1 MSQGA
6 ARNAVR
12 REKRLAVVSRVAAA
26 VVVEAMPTRPAAVV
40 VAEMA
45 ADTVVVMPATD
56 LAVKCSRP
64 HARHAERRREF
75 LSSHVA
81 TSQCTARSAS
91 RWYVAAAAAAADTLS
106 LCGFRRRFRRRA
118 SLG

>member
-1 MSQGA
+1 MSQGV

-12 REKRLAVVSRVAAA
+12 REKRLAVVSRAAA
-26 VVVEAMPTRPAAVV
+26 AVVEAMPTRPVAATAAAA
-40 VAEMA
+40 AEMA
-45 ADTVVVMPATD
+45 ADTVVAMPATD

-64 HARHAERRREF
+64 HVRHAERRREF

-91 RWYVAAAAAAADTLS
+91 RWYVAAAVAAADTPS
-106 LCGFRRRFRRRA
+106 H
-118 SLG
+118 